1 MKQLTAIKQ
10 ILKQDD
16 REVFTKGYMSSG
28 RQYVGS
34 LYIVCVFNEKKDI
47 PQHDENYNYP
57 DYDRIIDRAKT
68 FEEEFKLPTSAEI
81 AQYILDK
88 KAKRYKYDRAQINYV
103 FPDGTTVN
111 AKYLQIMVDALPN
124 VKAYGKRVYDGGK
137 QRVRALYFV
146 GDGCEGVLMT
156 IRRI

>member
-1 MKQLTAIKQ
+1 MRNGT
-10 ILKQDD
+10 
-16 REVFTKGYMSSG
+16 
-28 RQYVGS
+28 QYVGS
-34 LYIVCVFNEKKDI
+34 PYIVCVFNEKKDI

-57 DYDRIIDRAKT
+57 DYDRIIINSAKT

-81 AQYILDK
+81 AQYILDE
-88 KAKRYKYDRAQINYV
+88 KAKRNKYDRAQINYV

-124 VKAYGKRVYDGGK
+124 ARAYGKRAYLGGT
-137 QRVRALYFV
+137 QCIRDLYFV